1 LRNSSATVGARGMGP
16 GNGSQLGNFV
26 AAFLLVLV
34 GYLYGDE
41 RGIEKPR
48 SERP

>member
-1 LRNSSATVGARGMGP
+1 MGP

-48 SERP
+48 VSVHDSNESA